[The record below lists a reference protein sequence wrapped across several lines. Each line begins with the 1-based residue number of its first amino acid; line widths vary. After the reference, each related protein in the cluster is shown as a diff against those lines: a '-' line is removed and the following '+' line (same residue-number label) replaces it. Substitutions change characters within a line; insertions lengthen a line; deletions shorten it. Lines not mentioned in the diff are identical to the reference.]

1 LAFLGIEEVDE
12 FADGGSKT
20 LDGALGGFAQERF
33 PFGEG
38 VLDGMEVGAMGR
50 LRRAGLHRLMFG

>member
-20 LDGALGGFAQERF
+20 LDGALGGFAQECF

-38 VLDGMEVGAMGR
+38 VLDGMEVGLWADYGP
-50 LRRAGLHRLMFG
+50 LRSIG